1 MTISEPVEV
10 PIRLLAAVLAGAVIG
25 LNREL
30 HNKPAGL
37 RTHALVG
44 LGAALAVI
52 TAATLTQTADH
63 QADVVSRVVQ
73 GVITGIGFLGAG
85 VILRDPGDG
94 RVQGL
99 TTAAALWV
107 TALFGV
113 ACGVGSYREVG
124 IGMVMVFA
132 VLLVGGPIERFA
144 HRLAREPRDRH
155 GGPAPH

>member
-1 MTISEPVEV
+1 MTISEPFEV
-10 PIRLLAAVLAGAVIG
+10 PMRLLTAVLAGAVIG

-37 RTHALVG
+37 RTHALVS
-44 LGAALAVI
+44 LGAALAVV
-52 TAATLTQTADH
+52 TAETLTRTPDH

-85 VILRDPGDG
+85 VILRDPGGG

-113 ACGVGSYREVG
+113 ACGVGAYREVG
-124 IGMVMVFA
+124 IGIVMVFA
-132 VLLVGGPIERFA
+132 VLLIGRPIERFA
-144 HRLAREPRDRH
+144 HRFAREPLDPH
-155 GGPAPH
+155 GGST